1 MNKHI
6 GSNFDDFLEEEGIV
20 INITLDDVIND
31 NLQDMGITA
40 QLTVYKHTA
49 KALAKEN
56 KDLKLKIKHTEDLLM
71 QALKELEG
79 YNVNYI

>member
-1 MNKHI
+1 MSKHI

-49 KALAKEN
+49 KSLAKEN
-56 KDLKLKIKHTEDLLM
+56 KELRLKIKHTEDLLN
-71 QALKELEG
+71 QALKELE
-79 YNVNYI
+79 VLQW

>member
-1 MNKHI
+1 MNKQI
-6 GSNFDDFLEEEGIV
+6 GTNFDNFLKEEGMV

-31 NLQDMGITA
+31 NLQDMEITA

-56 KDLKLKIKHTEDLLM
+56 KDLKSKIKHTEDLLN
-71 QALKELEG
+71 QALKELEELQ
-79 YNVNYI
+79 